1 MAICRTK
8 NMTTSP
14 TIYLDTLETKLF
26 EAQDPSFLPGWR
38 DKTARL
44 HDEFPG
50 HCINTFGQD
59 KTGKLHHLFIWS
71 GELLNK

>member
-14 TIYLDTLETKLF
+14 TLYLDTLETKLF
-26 EAQDPSFLPGWR
+26 EAQDPSFLAGWR
-38 DKTARL
+38 NETARL

-50 HCINTFGQD
+50 
-59 KTGKLHHLFIWS
+59 L
-71 GELLNK
+71 